1 MITLVQLNNILMIYD
16 NGNVWN
22 DIGDISTLIILIII
36 SIFLM
41 PLTIIGDIVCMP
53 IEIFIFLMRKRNE
66 AQFNKEYTINDFI
79 SEIMN

>member
-41 PLTIIGDIVCMP
+41 PLIIIGDIVCMP